1 MKASSVILDA
11 LKDMDNT
18 GTLEAEKKMDLYA
31 GKDIRM
37 TADTHREE
45 NGQGHTT
52 AISKRGAASVT
63 GKESSLTMT
72 AGKDIHLQAARISSA
87 GDMTIAGKR
96 QVELG
101 TAVAEKD
108 NRVTWDRSN
117 DRRDSTA
124 METGSTLTA
133 GRNLTVENG
142 KEITDLEEHH
152 RHKEKGLLSSKT
164 TTTYDEV
171 KRTDT
176 TGSIVEGDTLTMTA
190 GKDISLTGSV
200 AASTKETALSAG
212 RNISIHAAEETNK
225 EIHKK
230 QVKKSGLIGSGLGFT
245 IGSEKKK
252 DSYDTEETMQVGS
265 TVGSV
270 KGNVTIT
277 AGQTA
282 SVRASD
288 IIAGKDT
295 LITGRNVDIESKD
308 NTYRGKEE
316 HEYKKSGLT
325 VSLGG
330 AVITAKDNIIR
341 PIKNA
346 GQAHDGLLGK
356 LYAADAGFNLHD
368 AVKTYKNIGD
378 VKKGITLDVSLGT
391 QSAKSDS
398 RYQGTEAKESRIVS
412 KGNVRIKSDEN
423 IAVKGSQ
430 ITGENVTLQA
440 GKDIHL
446 TAAENRKT
454 TEGNSR
460 SKGAGITASFGIGGL
475 QNVGISAGKSKGNME
490 EEIIT
495 HTGSAVTAKDTLTME
510 SGKDIDIKG
519 SKAGG
524 KKVEIKTGN
533 NLSIESLQD
542 SHAYHSRDKESGIYL
557 QRDRIARPDTGK
569 KKMDD
574 PYFSIGKKTDTTD
587 STYES
592 VTKQAGIYA
601 GKEGYDIQVKNN
613 TRLKGAVIDSKAP
626 AEKNKLT
633 TGTLTW
639 ENIDNK
645 AEYKTGGHGISYNGK
660 IGRGDKNDPLDS
672 RTNNRYGKD
681 PVTGQ
686 RNGMNKITQ
695 TIYGSKIPLNER
707 GLLNTPIPS
716 VKGKAGTTT
725 RSAVSKGTITI
736 TDKENQKQDIE
747 KLNRNPEDS
756 LNKLKEIFDKTK
768 VEERKRLLEE
778 LGIVGNQAIH
788 EIASHNGWKDGSA
801 EKAALHGM
809 LGAITGAKSGGSA
822 LSGLIAGGANEY
834 AIGYLKKTKGK
845 DWINKHPDTV
855 QNISAAFGGILSKMT
870 GGSGHTGAYISQ
882 MGTKWNLELDEHSK
896 EKRQET
902 YEEIKDEFDKEY
914 IAQLE
919 EKNSEPINLSDGEKA
934 LNNLNW
940 YYENA
945 VSYGITPL
953 ARELLGAYLDQDFY
967 AHGASVIDYTNK
979 GYKVVE
985 FGENSVINRELRND
999 INMNKMLILKAYG
1012 ETFNSSVDIPT
1023 YVDSYNFYTQGVD
1036 RGLSLG
1042 RAAAI
1047 ISIKREGLE
1056 LHAKITILDNWDNDK
1071 KEAEYGGFVKD
1082 AYLVQQSGVRDTF
1095 AWKTTYDVTVELLEL
1110 LSGR

>member
-1 MKASSVILDA
+1 M
-11 LKDMDNT
+11 
-18 GTLEAEKKMDLYA
+18 
-31 GKDIRM
+31 
-37 TADTHREE
+37 
-45 NGQGHTT
+45 
-52 AISKRGAASVT
+52 
-63 GKESSLTMT
+63 
-72 AGKDIHLQAARISSA
+72 
-87 GDMTIAGKR
+87 
-96 QVELG
+96 
-101 TAVAEKD
+101 
-108 NRVTWDRSN
+108 
-117 DRRDSTA
+117 
-124 METGSTLTA
+124 
-133 GRNLTVENG
+133 
-142 KEITDLEEHH
+142 
-152 RHKEKGLLSSKT
+152 
-164 TTTYDEV
+164 
-171 KRTDT
+171 
-176 TGSIVEGDTLTMTA
+176 
-190 GKDISLTGSV
+190 
-200 AASTKETALSAG
+200 
-212 RNISIHAAEETNK
+212 
-225 EIHKK
+225 
-230 QVKKSGLIGSGLGFT
+230 
-245 IGSEKKK
+245 
-252 DSYDTEETMQVGS
+252 
-265 TVGSV
+265 

-346 GQAHDGLLGK
+346 GQARDGLLGK

-378 VKKGITLDVSLGT
+378 VKKGITLDVSIGSR
-391 QSAKSDS
+391 SAKADS

-412 KGNVRIKSDEN
+412 QGNIRIKSDEN

-460 SKGAGITASFGIGGL
+460 SKGAGITASFSIGGL

-490 EEIIT
+490 EEIMT
-495 HTGSAVTAKDTLTME
+495 HTGSTVTAKETLAME

-524 KKVEIKTGN
+524 KKVEVKTGN

-542 SHAYHSRDKESGIYL
+542 SHTYHSRDKESGIHL
-557 QRDRIARPDTGK
+557 QRDITARPDTGK
-569 KKMDD
+569 KKMDN

-587 STYES
+587 SAYES

-601 GKEGYDIQVKNN
+601 GQEGYDIQVKNN
-613 TRLKGAVIDSKAP
+613 THLKGAVIDSQ
-626 AEKNKLT
+626 AEKEKNRIT

-681 PVTGQ
+681 TITGQ
-686 RNGMNKITQ
+686 RNGINKITP

-716 VKGKAGTTT
+716 VKGKAETTT
-725 RSAVSKGTITI
+725 TSAVSKGTITI

-747 KLNRNPEDS
+747 KLNRNTEDS

-768 VEERKRLLEE
+768 VEERKQLLEE
-778 LGIVGNQAIH
+778 LGIVGNRAIH
-788 EIASHNGWKDGSA
+788 EIASHNGWKDGST
-801 EKAALHGM
+801 EKVALHGM
-809 LGAITGAKSGGSA
+809 LGAITSAKSGGSA
-822 LSGLIAGGANEY
+822 LSGLIAGGVNEY
-834 AIGYLKKTKGK
+834 AIEYLKQTKGK

-882 MGTKWNLELDEHSK
+882 MGTKWNELDEEMEAREAVKEIIEKEVWNQIENSK
-896 EKRQET
+896 ESTAKEVMRKAH
-902 YEEIKDEFDKEY
+902 YLVDKGIIDPTNMIGDY
-914 IAQLE
+914 
-919 EKNSEPINLSDGEKA
+919 
-934 LNNLNW
+934 
-940 YYENA
+940 
-945 VSYGITPL
+945 VS
-953 ARELLGAYLDQDFY
+953 
-967 AHGASVIDYTNK
+967 
-979 GYKVVE
+979 
-985 FGENSVINRELRND
+985 
-999 INMNKMLILKAYG
+999 
-1012 ETFNSSVDIPT
+1012 
-1023 YVDSYNFYTQGVD
+1023 TQ
-1036 RGLSLG
+1036 LSLG
-1042 RAAAI
+1042 
-1047 ISIKREGLE
+1047 EGLK
-1056 LHAKITILDNWDNDK
+1056 AGAVGCIVDK
-1071 KEAEYGGFVKD
+1071 EGNVYATLAFAPGGTVGVPLMTGYGFLSDKSDGYINSISGLSGSFSAIGGFGGTVGVSGASIIGEINASGSVGVSLSF
-1082 AYLVQQSGVRDTF
+1082 AYTWYIGNIYQ
-1095 AWKTTYDVTVELLEL
+1095 
-1110 LSGR
+1110 

>member
-212 RNISIHAAEETNK
+212 RNISIHAAEETDK

-230 QVKKSGLIGSGLGFT
+230 QVKKRGLIGSRLGFT

-252 DSYDTEETMQVGS
+252 DSYDTEETTQRGS

-282 SVRASD
+282 SVSASD

-330 AVITAKDNIIR
+330 ALITAKDNVIR

-378 VKKGITLDVSLGT
+378 VKKGITLDVSIGSR
-391 QSAKSDS
+391 SAKSDS

-412 KGNVRIKSDEN
+412 QGNIRIKSDEN

-440 GKDIHL
+440 GKDISL

-490 EEIIT
+490 EEIMT
-495 HTGSAVTAKDTLTME
+495 HTGSAVTAKETLAME
-510 SGKDIDIKG
+510 SGKDLNITG

-524 KKVEIKTGN
+524 KKVEVKTGN

-542 SHAYHSRDKESGIYL
+542 SHTYHSRDKESGIHL
-557 QRDRIARPDTGK
+557 QRDITVRPDTGK

-633 TGTLTW
+633 TGTLT
-639 ENIDNK
+639 
-645 AEYKTGGHGISYNGK
+645 
-660 IGRGDKNDPLDS
+660 
-672 RTNNRYGKD
+672 
-681 PVTGQ
+681 
-686 RNGMNKITQ
+686 
-695 TIYGSKIPLNER
+695 
-707 GLLNTPIPS
+707 
-716 VKGKAGTTT
+716 
-725 RSAVSKGTITI
+725 
-736 TDKENQKQDIE
+736 
-747 KLNRNPEDS
+747 
-756 LNKLKEIFDKTK
+756 
-768 VEERKRLLEE
+768 
-778 LGIVGNQAIH
+778 
-788 EIASHNGWKDGSA
+788 
-801 EKAALHGM
+801 
-809 LGAITGAKSGGSA
+809 
-822 LSGLIAGGANEY
+822 
-834 AIGYLKKTKGK
+834 
-845 DWINKHPDTV
+845 
-855 QNISAAFGGILSKMT
+855 
-870 GGSGHTGAYISQ
+870 
-882 MGTKWNLELDEHSK
+882 
-896 EKRQET
+896 
-902 YEEIKDEFDKEY
+902 
-914 IAQLE
+914 
-919 EKNSEPINLSDGEKA
+919 
-934 LNNLNW
+934 
-940 YYENA
+940 
-945 VSYGITPL
+945 
-953 ARELLGAYLDQDFY
+953 
-967 AHGASVIDYTNK
+967 
-979 GYKVVE
+979 
-985 FGENSVINRELRND
+985 
-999 INMNKMLILKAYG
+999 
-1012 ETFNSSVDIPT
+1012 
-1023 YVDSYNFYTQGVD
+1023 
-1036 RGLSLG
+1036 
-1042 RAAAI
+1042 
-1047 ISIKREGLE
+1047 
-1056 LHAKITILDNWDNDK
+1056 
-1071 KEAEYGGFVKD
+1071 
-1082 AYLVQQSGVRDTF
+1082 
-1095 AWKTTYDVTVELLEL
+1095 
-1110 LSGR
+1110 